1 MIRCPKCGDTNC
13 RASPWQNDAEKQE
26 HKGLQAWR
34 CHACLH
40 RFHHRGNSVLD
51 RMRDN
56 PVVATVGGS
65 TLLVVVVV
73 TVIIVIWSGREQ
85 EGPDR
90 WRSPDEP
97 RATQP
102 AASAETHALP
112 RGRPFGTPDSGR
124 QDSDGNPTSDTR

>member
-1 MIRCPKCGDTNC
+1 MIRCPKCGDTRC
-13 RASPWQNDAEKQE
+13 RVSPWQNAADRQQ
-26 HKGLQAWR
+26 HKGLLAWR

-40 RFHHRGNSVLD
+40 RFHRRGNSLID

-73 TVIIVIWSGREQ
+73 TVIIVIWSGRELQ
-85 EGPDR
+85 GPDR

-97 RATQP
+97 RASQP
-102 AASAETHALP
+102 AVSAEMHAMP
-112 RGRPFGTPDSGR
+112 RGRLFGTPDSDR
-124 QDSDGNPTSDTR
+124 KDESGNPPADTR